1 MKKEK
6 VACVILN
13 YNDAKT
19 SIDLL
24 EKIKTYKNITSIIV
38 VDNAST
44 DNSAVLLKKYI
55 KDKDNI
61 EFIEN
66 KKNAGYSGGNNYGI
80 KYARYMKNCK
90 YIVVANPDVEFDDR
104 SIIKMRRSLEL
115 NKNLACVS
123 PIMLLEENK
132 TIDSLNSPP
141 AFPLRPWFYELL
153 EMLPLSRRV
162 FHSLL
167 AYSKRFYKN
176 ESKKIKKVGAIAG
189 SLLMIDADKFLEVG
203 GYDENTFLYCEES
216 ILGKRFASY
225 LYDTAILIDIYYIH
239 KHSISIS
246 KEFSSVLERQKLR
259 EKSALYYF
267 KEYLHISKFKEY
279 ITILAFLIIRIE
291 ILLYTGLNVKNKRII
306 KVIKKWI

>member
-1 MKKEK
+1 M
-6 VACVILN
+6 I
-13 YNDAKT
+13 
-19 SIDLL
+19 
-24 EKIKTYKNITSIIV
+24 
-38 VDNAST
+38 
-44 DNSAVLLKKYI
+44 
-55 KDKDNI
+55 
-61 EFIEN
+61 
-66 KKNAGYSGGNNYGI
+66 
-80 KYARYMKNCK
+80 
-90 YIVVANPDVEFDDR
+90 
-104 SIIKMRRSLEL
+104 

-123 PIMLLEENK
+123 PVMLLEENK

-167 AYSKRFYKN
+167 AYSQRFYKN
-176 ESKKIKKVGAIAG
+176 ESKKIKKVGALAG

-225 LYDTAILIDIYYIH
+225 LYDTAILTDIYYIH

>member
-55 KDKDNI
+55 KDKDKI

-66 KKNAGYSGGNNYGI
+66 KKNSGYSGGNNYGI
-80 KYARYMKNCK
+80 KYARYMRNCK
-90 YIVVANPDVEFDDR
+90 YILVANPDVEFDDR

-167 AYSKRFYKN
+167 AYSKKFYKN
-176 ESKKIKKVGAIAG
+176 ESK
-189 SLLMIDADKFLEVG
+189 
-203 GYDENTFLYCEES
+203 
-216 ILGKRFASY
+216 
-225 LYDTAILIDIYYIH
+225 
-239 KHSISIS
+239 
-246 KEFSSVLERQKLR
+246 
-259 EKSALYYF
+259 
-267 KEYLHISKFKEY
+267 
-279 ITILAFLIIRIE
+279 
-291 ILLYTGLNVKNKRII
+291 
-306 KVIKKWI
+306 